1 MDNYIMEVKKKRGR
15 KPKSKEIINNNPVF
29 DNKNPKDI
37 IVKLDLNK
45 NENEN
50 YDLNMCNFQLP
61 DISNTSD
68 IKLCWNCCYELLN
81 LNIGLPLKFID
92 NIFYIL
98 GNFCSFE
105 CSAKYCFDNYYNDKY
120 EIYSLLNLYYNKLYD
135 TKNKKVNIAKNKT
148 LLIKFG
154 GDLTYEEYSKD
165 FNKLD
170 DIKLINV
177 YTKELQ
183 SNIEIKNSIQNISE
197 LKLFRNIKSKNN
209 ISTIMKLDIDKK

>member
-15 KPKSKEIINNNPVF
+15 KHKSKEIINNNPVF

-105 CSAKYCFDNYYNDKY
+105 CSAKYCFDNLICCYQA
-120 EIYSLLNLYYNKLYD
+120 IYAKCNLH
-135 TKNKKVNIAKNKT
+135 KNTVCPT
-148 LLIKFG
+148 
-154 GDLTYEEYSKD
+154 
-165 FNKLD
+165 
-170 DIKLINV
+170 
-177 YTKELQ
+177 
-183 SNIEIKNSIQNISE
+183 SI
-197 LKLFRNIKSKNN
+197 LVHLV
-209 ISTIMKLDIDKK
+209 L

>member
-1 MDNYIMEVKKKRGR
+1 MEVKKKRGR

-120 EIYSLLNLYYNKLYD
+120 EIYSLINLYYNKLNN
-135 TKNKKVNIAKNKT
+135 TINKKINIAKDK
-148 LLIKFG
+148 LLLNIFG
-154 GDLTYEEYSKD
+154 GPLTPEEYKSQFDNNNNNIKIKD
-165 FNKLD
+165 INKLKLYRS
-170 DIKLINV
+170 IKKGNSI
-177 YTKELQ
+177 
-183 SNIEIKNSIQNISE
+183 SNIMN
-197 LKLFRNIKSKNN
+197 
-209 ISTIMKLDIDKK
+209 LDITHDE